1 MTTFTIGHSKTSAR
15 EFFGKLSNA
24 GVRRVIDVRLKN
36 TSAMVGYT
44 QKDDL
49 AYLLE
54 SFAGIHYVLAPELSP
69 DEGLLRD
76 YKKMDLPLADFER
89 RFLAL
94 MKARIIEKKVD
105 PALLENTCLLCAEK
119 LPHRCHRRLI
129 LEYLED
135 KWGMPLDVVY
145 L

>member
-1 MTTFTIGHSKTSAR
+1 MTTFTIGHTRTPAR

-36 TSAMVGYT
+36 TSALAGYAR
-44 QKDDL
+44 KDDL

-54 SFAGIHYVLAPELSP
+54 SFAGIHYAHAPELAP
-69 DEGLLRD
+69 DEGLFDD
-76 YKKMDLPLADFER
+76 YKKNGLPWAEYEP

-94 MKARIIEKKVD
+94 MEARGIERKVD
-105 PALLENTCLLCAEK
+105 PALLENACLLCAEK
-119 LPHRCHRRLI
+119 TPHQCHRRLV

-135 KWGMPLDVVY
+135 RWGAELDVVH

>member
-1 MTTFTIGHSKTSAR
+1 MTTFTIGHSKTPAR

-36 TSAMVGYT
+36 TSALVGYAR
-44 QKDDL
+44 KDDL

-54 SFAGIHYVLAPELSP
+54 SFAGIHYVHAPELSP
-69 DEGLLRD
+69 DEELFSD
-76 YKKMDLPLADFER
+76 YKKKGLPWADYEP

-94 MKARIIEKKVD
+94 MEAREIEKKVD

-119 LPHRCHRRLI
+119 TPHQCHRRLI
-129 LEYLED
+129 LEYLQD
-135 KWGMPLDVVY
+135 KWGTPLDVMH

>member
-1 MTTFTIGHSKTSAR
+1 MTTFTIGHTRTPAR

-36 TSAMVGYT
+36 TSALAGYAR
-44 QKDDL
+44 KDDL

-54 SFAGIHYVLAPELSP
+54 SFADIHYVHTPELSP
-69 DEGLLRD
+69 DEGLFDD
-76 YKKMDLPLADFER
+76 YKKNGLPWAEYEP

-94 MKARIIEKKVD
+94 MEARGIERKVD
-105 PALLENTCLLCAEK
+105 PALLENACLLCAEK
-119 LPHRCHRRLI
+119 TPHQCHRRLV

-135 KWGMPLDVVY
+135 RWGTELDVVH

>member
-1 MTTFTIGHSKTSAR
+1 MTTFTIGHSKTPAR

-36 TSAMVGYT
+36 TSALAGYARR
-44 QKDDL
+44 DDL

-54 SFAGIHYVLAPELSP
+54 SFTGIHYVHSPELSP
-69 DEGLLRD
+69 DEELFND
-76 YKKMDLPLADFER
+76 YKKKGLPWADYEP
-89 RFLAL
+89 RFMTL
-94 MKARIIEKKVD
+94 MEAREIEKKVD

-119 LPHRCHRRLI
+119 TPHECHRRLV
-129 LEYLED
+129 LEYLQD
-135 KWGMPLDVVY
+135 KWGTPLDVVH

>member
-1 MTTFTIGHSKTSAR
+1 MTTFTIGHSKTPAR

-36 TSAMVGYT
+36 TSALVGYT
-44 QKDDL
+44 RKDDL

-54 SFAGIHYVLAPELSP
+54 SFAGIHYVHAPELSP
-69 DEGLLRD
+69 DEDLFGD
-76 YKKMDLPLADFER
+76 YKKKGLPLADFER

-94 MKARIIEKKVD
+94 MEAREIEKKVD
-105 PALLENTCLLCAEK
+105 PALLENTCLLCAGK
-119 LPHRCHRRLI
+119 TPHRCHRRLI
-129 LEYLED
+129 LEYLQD
-135 KWGMPLDVVY
+135 KWGTPLDVVH

>member
-1 MTTFTIGHSKTSAR
+1 MTTFTIGHTKTPAR

-36 TSAMVGYT
+36 TSALVGYAR
-44 QKDDL
+44 KDDL

-54 SFAGIHYVLAPELSP
+54 SFAGIHYVHAPELAP
-69 DEGLLRD
+69 DQELLTD
-76 YKKMDLPLADFER
+76 YKKKGLPWADYEP

-94 MKARIIEKKVD
+94 MEAREIEKKVD
-105 PALLENTCLLCAEK
+105 PALLESTCLLCAEK
-119 LPHRCHRRLI
+119 THHKCHRRLI
-129 LEYLED
+129 LEYLQD
-135 KWGMPLDVVY
+135 KWSTPLDVVH

>member
-1 MTTFTIGHSKTSAR
+1 MTTFTIGHTRTPAR

-36 TSAMVGYT
+36 TSALAGYAR
-44 QKDDL
+44 KDDL

-54 SFAGIHYVLAPELSP
+54 SFAGIRYAHAPELSP
-69 DEGLLRD
+69 DEGLFDD
-76 YKKMDLPLADFER
+76 YKKNGLPWAEYEP

-94 MKARIIEKKVD
+94 MEARGVERKVD
-105 PALLENTCLLCAEK
+105 PALLENACLLCAEK
-119 LPHRCHRRLI
+119 TPHQCHRRLV

-135 KWGMPLDVVY
+135 RWGTELDVVH

>member
-1 MTTFTIGHSKTSAR
+1 MTTFTIGHTRTPAR

-36 TSAMVGYT
+36 TSALAGYARR
-44 QKDDL
+44 DDL

-54 SFAGIHYVLAPELSP
+54 SFAGIHYVHTPELSP
-69 DEGLLRD
+69 DEGLFRD
-76 YKKMDLPLADFER
+76 YRKNGLPWAEYEP

-94 MKARIIEKKVD
+94 MEARGIERKVD
-105 PALLENTCLLCAEK
+105 PALLENACLLCAEK
-119 LPHRCHRRLI
+119 TPHRCHRRLV
-129 LEYLED
+129 LEYLGD
-135 KWGMPLDVVY
+135 RWGTELDVVH